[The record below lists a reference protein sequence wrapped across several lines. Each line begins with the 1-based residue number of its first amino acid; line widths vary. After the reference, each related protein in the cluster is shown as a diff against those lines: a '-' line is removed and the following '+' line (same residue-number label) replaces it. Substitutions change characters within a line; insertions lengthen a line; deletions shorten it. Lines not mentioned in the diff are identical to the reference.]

1 MFPARDGIAVGVSSG
16 SDKPAALY
24 LWADNQTD
32 KAETFYICC
41 VSTLF
46 ENIDI
51 FDSEGRRFLSK
62 GDKAEQKARS
72 EGRETVQVCSCS
84 GWFSLPPQTIR
95 LVDSA
100 DVSQGYT
107 LQPGRYTVSERNPPA
122 PYNLRPDE
130 HEAAHHNPEG
140 LAISIP

>member
-107 LQPGRYTVSERNPPA
+107 LQPGRYTVSER
-122 PYNLRPDE
+122 
-130 HEAAHHNPEG
+130 
-140 LAISIP
+140 